1 MKGRTYLLWICCCL
15 LGSNTWSQDVK
26 KDTGI
31 VLPNPKGAK
40 NSFATKKDSVMFAS
54 KNGSVKEVYK
64 HSPKKA
70 TLHSLMVPGWGQIY
84 NKEYWKLPIVYGAL
98 GAAAGFYIYNN
109 NWYKKTRN
117 AYEIKVANDTARFG
131 EIDPKLEPIP
141 APYLIV
147 YRNSFRR
154 DRDYSALWFII
165 FWGLNVA
172 DATVFAHLKN
182 FDVSSDL
189 SLNIQP
195 IISQGGTNGVN
206 LVLSYKK
213 PKPRIFDVR

>member
-1 MKGRTYLLWICCCL
+1 
-15 LGSNTWSQDVK
+15 
-26 KDTGI
+26 
-31 VLPNPKGAK
+31 
-40 NSFATKKDSVMFAS
+40 
-54 KNGSVKEVYK
+54 
-64 HSPKKA
+64 
-70 TLHSLMVPGWGQIY
+70 MVPGWGQIY

>member
-1 MKGRTYLLWICCCL
+1 MKGLIYLLWVCFFL
-15 LGSNTWSQDVK
+15 FATNLWGQDK
-26 KDTGI
+26 EKDTLTGLQNTLKSNKSSI
-31 VLPNPKGAK
+31 
-40 NSFATKKDSVMFAS
+40 TKKDSAMFAK
-54 KNGSVKEVYK
+54 KNATAKEIYK
-64 HSPKKA
+64 HSPRKA
-70 TLHSLMVPGWGQIY
+70 TLHSLMIPGWGQIY
-84 NKEYWKLPIVYGAL
+84 NKEYWKLPIVYGTL
-98 GAAAGFYIYNN
+98 GTAAGFFIYNN
-109 NWYKKTRN
+109 NWYKKTRI
-117 AYEIKVANDTARFG
+117 AYDIKVANDTSRFG
-131 EIDPKLEPIP
+131 EIDPKLQPIP
-141 APYLIV
+141 APFLIV

-189 SLNIQP
+189 SLNVQP
-195 IISQGGTNGVN
+195 IINQGGTNGVN